1 MEAVY
6 GNSRVCF
13 LSIVLSTCVSS
24 KTLDLENLWVVSLN
38 KSIDKDLTFI
48 IYET

>member
-6 GNSRVCF
+6 RNSKVCF
-13 LSIVLSTCVSS
+13 LSIVMSTCVSS
-24 KTLDLENLWVVSLN
+24 ETSDLENLWVVSLN